1 MSFNRESVDAIS
13 KILSMSEEEV
23 EEYNRQIENLEKLE
37 PQKDDSDIGERQME
51 VEEVKV
57 FDEFGML
64 TNFDTL
70 QPNVQKLNVASDEIN
85 EPKIGVYIKVNEE
98 GFVSSVESD
107 MFIDDADGF
116 IKIDEGYGEKFAHAQ
131 SQYFGKSLVDDNGE
145 YVIKYKA

>member
-23 EEYNRQIENLEKLE
+23 EEYNRQIEKLE
-37 PQKDDSDIGERQME
+37 PLKETLEAKEKQA
-51 VEEVKV
+51 EEEIKI

-70 QPNVQKLNVASDEIN
+70 KPNVQKINIAPDEIN
-85 EPKIGVYIKVNEE
+85 EQKIGVYIKVNEAD
-98 GFVSSVESD
+98 FVTRVESD
-107 MFIDDADGF
+107 VFIDDADGF

-131 SQYFGKSLVDDNGE
+131 SQYFGKSLIDDNGE
-145 YVIKYKA
+145 YVIKYNP